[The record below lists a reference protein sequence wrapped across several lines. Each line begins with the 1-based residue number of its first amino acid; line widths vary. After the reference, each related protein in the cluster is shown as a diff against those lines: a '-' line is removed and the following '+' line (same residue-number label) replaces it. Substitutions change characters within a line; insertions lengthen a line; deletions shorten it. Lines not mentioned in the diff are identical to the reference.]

1 MKLFTGVRGSK
12 VQLSLAALAV
22 AFAAA
27 DTYVVVLALPSMMA
41 TVGVSLDQVQRGAPI
56 VSGFLLGY
64 VAILPLIGRISDL
77 RGRRPVLV
85 SSLVIFSFG
94 SLVTALSTHLG
105 VLVAGRFL
113 QGVGA
118 GGLVPATLA
127 LVADLYPAERRSVP
141 LGIVSAVQEIGSV
154 IGPLF
159 GAVILAVSDWETI
172 FWINLG
178 VGLALAVALRLAGEE
193 SGEIPYEGLPRSG
206 QGVVPREVSPQTP
219 PQRAPLPDFL
229 GAALTVLAV
238 AGLVLTLKQ
247 PSSLVDDVVL
257 GWPFVP
263 LTGTS
268 IWMAPLTLASLGFA
282 LLALLRFVFAKR
294 PLIDVRGWVR
304 SAVQAD
310 LIGALILGVA
320 LAGVIFA
327 FATADPEKSNLSGN
341 AGWWLGGS
349 AIALIGFVIWMRAA
363 KDPLIPRGA
372 LARRPAWASLLAN
385 FFIGCALIAS
395 LVEIPT
401 FARFTQYQDSQLGAS
416 MVLLRLLIAIPF
428 GAVIGGMLTK
438 RFSTGSVTVLAMA
451 AVAVANVMFSRWD
464 AHSLA
469 SIWVTLP
476 LLLGGLGFGL
486 ALAPLNSALL
496 AATDAA
502 VHGLASAFAVVAR
515 MIGMLVGVS
524 VLTEIGLHHFYSA
537 SAHVSPDKVCPPG
550 VIDCP
555 AYIDQIQGAMIGQM
569 SSIFTGAA
577 VCAVIAGFIALIGST
592 HTSTAATAT

>member
-1 MKLFTGVRGSK
+1 MTRPARL
-12 VQLSLAALAV
+12 QLSLAALAV

-41 TVGVSLDQVQRGAPI
+41 TVGVTLVQVQKAAPI

-113 QGVGA
+113 QGIGA

-127 LVADLYPAERRSVP
+127 LVADLYPVDRRSVP
-141 LGIVSAVQEIGSV
+141 LGVVSAVQEIGSV

-159 GAVILAVSDWETI
+159 GAIILAVSDWETI
-172 FWINLG
+172 FWVNLG
-178 VGLALAVALRLAGEE
+178 VGLVLAFALRVTSEDLGGTPSSARARAHFVGA
-193 SGEIPYEGLPRSG
+193 PHKVLPRPHLSKR
-206 QGVVPREVSPQTP
+206 QGH
-219 PQRAPLPDFL
+219 LPDFL
-229 GAALTVLAV
+229 GAALALLAV
-238 AGLVLTLKQ
+238 AGLVLALAQ
-247 PSSLVDDVVL
+247 PAPLVNDVVL

-268 IWMAPLTLASLGFA
+268 IWMAPLTLATIGVA

-294 PLIDVRGWVR
+294 PLIDVRGWAR

-310 LIGALILGVA
+310 LIGALILAIA
-320 LAGVIFA
+320 LAGIIFA
-327 FATADPEKSNLSGN
+327 FSTADPAKADLSGN

-349 AIALIGFVIWMRAA
+349 AIAFACFAGWMRKA
-363 KDPLIPRGA
+363 KDPLVPRGA
-372 LARRPAWASLLAN
+372 LSRRPAWASLLAN
-385 FFIGCALIAS
+385 FFVGCALIAS

-401 FARFTQYQDSQLGAS
+401 FARFTQYPNSQLGAS
-416 MVLLRLLIAIPF
+416 MVLLRLLVTIPI
-428 GAVIGGMLTK
+428 GAVLGGVLTK
-438 RFSTGSVTVLAMA
+438 RMATGTVTALAMA
-451 AVAVANVMFSRWD
+451 AVAIGNVMFSRWD
-464 AHSLA
+464 ANSLA
-469 SIWVTLP
+469 SGWVTLP

-524 VLTEIGLHHFYSA
+524 VLTEIGLHHFYAA
-537 SAHVSPDKVCPPG
+537 SANVSAAVICGPG
-550 VIDCP
+550 IADCA
-555 AYIDQIQGAMIGQM
+555 AYEDTLQSAMIAQM
-569 SSIFTGAA
+569 SSIFVGAA
-577 VCAVIAGFIALIGST
+577 VCAVLAGIVAMIGST
-592 HTSTAATAT
+592 RETQARGALL

>member
-1 MKLFTGVRGSK
+1 MHQLCADRRTGTVRFFAGVRGAK

-56 VSGFLLGY
+56 VSAFLLGY

-85 SSLVIFSFG
+85 ASLVIFSFG
-94 SLVTALSTHLG
+94 SLVTALSSHLG

-127 LVADLYPAERRSVP
+127 LVADLYPVERRSVP
-141 LGIVSAVQEIGSV
+141 LGVVSAVQEIGSV

-159 GAVILAVSDWETI
+159 GAIILAVSDWETI
-172 FWINLG
+172 FWVNLG
-178 VGLALAVALRLAGEE
+178 VGLVLAVALRATGE
-193 SGEIPYEGLPRSG
+193 GPRNSAR
-206 QGVVPREVSPQTP
+206 PW
-219 PQRAPLPDFL
+219 PDFL
-229 GAALTVLAV
+229 GGALTVLAV

-247 PSSLVDDVVL
+247 PPSLVDDVVL

-294 PLIDVRGWVR
+294 PLIDVRGWTR
-304 SAVQAD
+304 SAVRAD

-327 FATADPEKSNLSGN
+327 FAAADPEKSNLSGN
-341 AGWWLGGS
+341 TGWWLGGS
-349 AIALIGFVIWMRAA
+349 AIAFVCFMIWMRTA

-372 LARRPAWASLLAN
+372 LGRRPAWASLLAN
-385 FFIGCALIAS
+385 FFIGSALIAS

-401 FARFTQYQDSQLGAS
+401 FARFTQYPDSQLGAS
-416 MVLLRLLIAIPF
+416 MVLLRLLVAIPI
-428 GAVIGGMLTK
+428 GAVLGGMLTK
-438 RFSTGSVTVLAMA
+438 RLSTGTVTAFAMA

-469 SIWVTLP
+469 SVWVTLP
-476 LLLGGLGFGL
+476 LLLGGFGFGL

-502 VHGLASAFAVVAR
+502 VHGLASAFAVVTR

-537 SAHVSPDKVCPPG
+537 SAHVTPDKVCPPG

-577 VCAVIAGFIALIGST
+577 VCALIAGLIALIGST
-592 HTSTAATAT
+592 HTSPLHSRTA